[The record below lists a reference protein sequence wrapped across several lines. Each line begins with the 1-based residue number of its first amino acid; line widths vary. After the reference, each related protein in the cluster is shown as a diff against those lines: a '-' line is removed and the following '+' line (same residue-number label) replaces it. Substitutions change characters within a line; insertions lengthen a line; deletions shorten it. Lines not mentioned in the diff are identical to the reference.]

1 MWCDWWWRERVN
13 QEKQIGRS
21 PNTITRRP
29 SLPTIDANRKL
40 KRRREKERERENVCT
55 PEFVDLSRTLY
66 CWLPAQA
73 HTHTRTQG
81 KSDHHSSNLP
91 LLAQYQ
97 YSIEQG
103 HPKIDQNSLVRY
115 ERARAKAH
123 SLSTLNNFRFCLKLS
138 SPFFLC
144 YQCYRF
150 PFEMY
155 TIL

>member
-40 KRRREKERERENVCT
+40 KRRREKERERECMYARVRWSQSDSLLLAPGT
-55 PEFVDLSRTLY
+55 GT
-66 CWLPAQA
+66 

-103 HPKIDQNSLVRY
+103 HPKIDQNSLIRY